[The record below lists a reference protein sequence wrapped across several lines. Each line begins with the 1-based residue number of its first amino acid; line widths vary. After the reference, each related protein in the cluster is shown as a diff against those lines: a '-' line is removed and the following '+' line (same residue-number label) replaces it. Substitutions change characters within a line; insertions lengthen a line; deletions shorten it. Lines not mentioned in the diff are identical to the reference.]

1 MPNMTKST
9 PPPFK
14 VVYMQ
19 IKPIKSAEDH
29 EAALTRIDEL
39 WDAEPNT
46 PDGDELEVL
55 VTLVTAYEEKEF
67 PIEAPDPIEAIRFRM
82 EQLGLVDKDLVPY
95 LGTRSRVSEILNR
108 KRSLSINMIR
118 NLHSGLRIPLNCLI
132 QDYPLAD

>member
-1 MPNMTKST
+1 
-9 PPPFK
+9 
-14 VVYMQ
+14 MQ